1 MKKIA
6 IIGTQGVP
14 AHYGG
19 FETLVENLIGKHK
32 SAGIEYTVFCSSKD
46 TEGKLLEY
54 KGAKLRYVGLHAN
67 GVQSIP
73 YDILSMCKVFRG
85 YDLIL
90 ILGVSGCIFLPFLK
104 LFSKAKIIVNI
115 DGLEHRR
122 DKWGKAAKWF
132 LKLSE
137 SMAVKYADIVISD
150 NKGIQDY
157 VTETYHKT
165 SELIA
170 YGGDHV
176 IRNMSAERQN
186 ELLKRYD
193 LKSGSYCMC
202 VCRIEPENNCHIIL
216 EAFAE
221 AAEFDKTL
229 VFIGNWEK
237 SEYGTNLKKKYAD
250 KSNLK
255 LLDAVYDLDTL
266 FALRNNCYAYI
277 HGHSAGGTN
286 PSLVE
291 AMFFGKP
298 IIAFDVVYNRAT
310 TFDKASY
317 FACQADLKKILDSGE
332 LCDGD
337 VMRQLAYEHYTW
349 DDIVKG
355 YEALY
360 N

>member
-1 MKKIA
+1 MKNVA

-19 FETLVENLIGKHK
+19 FETLVENLIGEHK

-46 TEGKLLEY
+46 IEEKSMEY
-54 KGAKLRYVGLHAN
+54 KGAKLRYVALHAN

-104 LFSKAKIIVNI
+104 LFSKTKIIVNI

-122 DKWGKAAKWF
+122 DKWGKAARWF

-137 SMAVKYADIVISD
+137 SVAVKYADIVISD

-157 VTETYHKT
+157 VIETYHKT

-186 ELLKRYD
+186 ELLKKYD

-221 AAEFDKTL
+221 ASEFDKTL

-266 FALRNNCYAYI
+266 FALRNNCYSYI